1 MTILES
7 KDHGTDYPQGVV
19 LALVGP
25 GQESPTTSKDPEPR
39 TVCMYKLS
47 SLISLARWTVAQ
59 KVYMLFF
66 CVCYVFI
73 HSQGTTKPLDLYKI
87 SSWHSPLKKHRSQGS
102 ISRGLKSLLDSPPNH
117 PPPEPSSSH
126 HTFLSSSST
135 TGPNFKKSPHPSE
148 SGSPPARQ
156 NSGWDMVEHLR
167 WATDFV
173 LLDVPS
179 SRLVGASVVGFA
191 TWSDESRK
199 GEVGGQ
205 LLAIATKSNI
215 LLYEIPKGERAYR
228 FVKVE
233 NGSSICIY
241 ILILFNVG
249 ILYPHPSS
257 NLNIHSTICG

>member
-1 MTILES
+1 MTI
-7 KDHGTDYPQGVV
+7 GPQGVV

-25 GQESPTTSKDPEPR
+25 GQELLTTSRDPEMR
-39 TVCMYKLS
+39 AVRIYNLS

-59 KVYMLFF
+59 KVYILFF
-66 CVCYVFI
+66 CVCYVLM
-73 HSQGTTKPLDLYKI
+73 HSQSTTKPLDLYKI

-126 HTFLSSSST
+126 HTFLSLLWT
-135 TGPNFKKSPHPSE
+135 TGPSVAIPPYPSE

-156 NSGWDMVEHLR
+156 NPDKSGWDMVEHLR

-191 TWSDESRK
+191 TWSDESQK

-215 LLYEIPKGERAYR
+215 LLYETPKGERAYR

-233 NGSSICIY
+233 NCSSIYAFIY
-241 ILILFNVG
+241 
-249 ILYPHPSS
+249 
-257 NLNIHSTICG
+257 